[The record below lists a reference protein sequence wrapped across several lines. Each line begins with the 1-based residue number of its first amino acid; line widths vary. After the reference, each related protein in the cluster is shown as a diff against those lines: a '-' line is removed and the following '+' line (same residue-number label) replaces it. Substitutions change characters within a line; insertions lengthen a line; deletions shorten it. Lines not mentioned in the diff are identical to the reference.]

1 MFIRL
6 TDGRVAY
13 TDDASFFF
21 ILTEPVFRTLI
32 DSNSAS
38 PQAAASQTG
47 LEPLKQSKKTDPTF
61 SN

>member
-32 DSNSAS
+32 DSISGLAGASADV
-38 PQAAASQTG
+38 
-47 LEPLKQSKKTDPTF
+47 SKRKGIG
-61 SN
+61 

>member
-32 DSNSAS
+32 DSISAP
-38 PQAAASQTG
+38 PQSTAPRTG
-47 LEPLKQSKKTDPTF
+47 VDPVERRKKTGPALT
-61 SN
+61 N

>member
-32 DSNSAS
+32 DSISAS
-38 PQAAASQTG
+38 PQSSAPQTD
-47 LEPLKQSKKTDPTF
+47 PDPVRRRKKTDPALT
-61 SN
+61 N

>member
-32 DSNSAS
+32 DSNSVP
-38 PQAAASQTG
+38 PQSTPPQTG
-47 LEPLKQSKKTDPTF
+47 LDPVGRRKKTDPAPT
-61 SN
+61 N